1 MNQLRAYLAQ
11 NSIRQS
17 VLAETLGVSNGY
29 MSQIING
36 DKRPSLDLAVKIEDA
51 TGGAV
56 TARSWVAP
64 LPAPDAPSEKDVA

>member
-11 NSIRQS
+11 NNIRQS
-17 VLAETLGVSNGY
+17 ALAETLGVSNGY

-36 DKRPSLDLAVKIEDA
+36 DKRPSLDLAVKIEDV
-51 TGGAV
+51 TDGAV